1 MLRSPNIG
9 IFNPI
14 ILKHSN
20 TVTLQHFSRNYKTI
34 RQCIRK
40 TASKPNSKSMETQH
54 RSLVRSQ
61 FRVPG
66 IYPPEYETFLS
77 GNIAKGGVIETIS
90 RKAISPLNSQQH
102 PHCSTNSILKNKPI
116 FHSTSGDPISAG
128 IITHHPFSLPIVLS
142 GNKTSRHKGSG
153 SHKRLSRLIPN
164 PVYPKFSL
172 SEQPEY
178 AISITQQFSTD
189 RTLLK

>member
-1 MLRSPNIG
+1 M
-9 IFNPI
+9 
-14 ILKHSN
+14 K
-20 TVTLQHFSRNYKTI
+20 
-34 RQCIRK
+34 
-40 TASKPNSKSMETQH
+40 TQH

-66 IYPPEYETFLS
+66 IYSLEHETFLP

-90 RKAISPLNSQQH
+90 RKAISPLHSQH
-102 PHCSTNSILKNKPI
+102 YPHCPTNSILKNKPI
-116 FHSTSGDPISAG
+116 FHTTSGNPISAG
-128 IITHHPFSLPIVLS
+128 IVTFRHSVLPIVLS
-142 GNKTSRHKGSG
+142 GNKTSRHKDSDFR
-153 SHKRLSRLIPN
+153 KRLSRVIPE